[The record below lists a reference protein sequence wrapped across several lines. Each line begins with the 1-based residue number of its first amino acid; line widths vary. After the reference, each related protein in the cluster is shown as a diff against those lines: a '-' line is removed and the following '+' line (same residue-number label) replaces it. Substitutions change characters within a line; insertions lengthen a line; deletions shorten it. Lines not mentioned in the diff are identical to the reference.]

1 LVDTGAT
8 GYSFID
14 EVTAQIVCE
23 KFEIAPCELWK
34 PKPLKGF
41 DGRPGRAITH
51 AIYPSMTV
59 HDHTQ
64 TVTPMLITS
73 LGNHPIILGK
83 PWMNAHHVMIDM
95 TEDKITFGEKDC
107 CIADALAR
115 KTTNPAT
122 EPRSRPLL
130 HAPLPY
136 SGNSLRQAPQAP
148 ATPLIKP
155 IQILQRL
162 IPRRNQST
170 GGACATTVL
179 GAVRPS
185 STVVPSICDSI
196 AVARKSM
203 ADPNGKGA
211 RSTLEPWQTNALL
224 GPSPPG
230 GCEPPIT
237 CRKKEEEGKQRQKR
251 PFYGLPQKRLRTAP
265 TAPTD
270 SPIGLRK
277 SMADEKGTDA
287 DSTRRPVRSI
297 AIPAPLTGMPLNK
310 IVKETEEETLD
321 ICEVSPV
328 ACRMFAKRPG
338 VEVFMIHLHEVEE
351 QLRHDEKEPVSVLD
365 KLPGTHHAF
374 ADVFDRQTAEN
385 LPPHRPYDHKIQLED
400 KLTMG
405 HGPLYNMPSHHL
417 QLVKEY
423 LEKNLDKGFIQ
434 ASAAPYSSPIL
445 FVKKA
450 NGSLRFCV
458 DYRKLNAIT
467 KKDRYPLPLIDETM
481 AQLQGAKFFTK
492 LDIISAFNN
501 LRMDPDSE
509 ELTTFKTRFGAY
521 KYRVLPFGLTNG
533 PASWQ
538 RFMNDT
544 FFQFLD
550 DFCSVYLDDILIYSK
565 TYEEHVEHVNKV
577 LARLREAGLQVDIE
591 KSEFHVTE
599 TKFLGLIISVDGI
612 KMDPAKIQTI
622 VEWEPPK
629 TLKQVQAFLGFCN
642 FYRRFIRNFSKI
654 AKPLVRLTRKDVP
667 FDFDEAC
674 KAAFALLKKT
684 VTEGPVLAH
693 FDRTKKSYLETDSSD
708 YVNSGVLS
716 QYGEDG
722 LLHPVAFFSKNL
734 NPAECN
740 YEIYDK
746 ELLAIVKCFEQW
758 RPELEATGIPVSVF
772 TDHKSLEYFMTT
784 KKLTRRQAR
793 WAELLSEFNFVITYR
808 PGKQNEKAD
817 ALTRRP
823 NDKPQDESDERQKHQ
838 LQTMLPKSRL
848 SAGVQQD
855 CGLAPIET
863 ETPEYEQV
871 TIDDQVAKANM
882 EDDQCNRISRGLAEG
897 LAHIDGIKLHL
908 CTIDERGCVLYQ
920 GRLWVPDVDH
930 LRLQVIRQ
938 THDQL
943 AVGHPG
949 VRNTLSVAGR
959 AFFWPKMRKDVE
971 QYITNC
977 HTCRRS
983 KAPRDKYN
991 GLLQPLPIPQ
1001 AYWKDIS
1008 MDFVVGLPES
1018 DGCNAILVVVD
1029 RLSKERHYIA
1039 CTDKDNGT
1047 SAENT
1052 ARLLME
1058 HVWKYHGLPTSIISD
1073 RGTQFT
1079 SLLWKTLCKSLGITA
1094 KLSTSFHPETDGQ
1107 SEIANQEM
1115 ERYLRTFCNYGQDDW
1130 KLLLP
1135 AAEFA
1140 ANNMKST
1147 TTKMT
1152 PFFATRGYNPR
1163 MSFDPVDVAPESTR
1177 ERLLTDRAMD
1187 ISERTKAAIEAA
1199 RQFMK
1204 QAQDAYSYAANRYRK
1219 DVEYKIGDQVWL
1231 STKNIQTERQSKK
1244 LDHKTIGPYPVV
1256 ERFGSGYRLQ
1266 LPASMKIHPVFH
1278 SWLLRKDP
1286 NDPLPGQINEPPPPV
1301 VVHPG
1306 EEEWEVEQILD
1317 AKKVR
1322 NVLKFKVSWRGYPP
1336 DPTWYNADGFGNS
1349 PDLVQQFY
1357 DKYPGK
1363 PRA

>member
-1 LVDTGAT
+1 
-8 GYSFID
+8 
-14 EVTAQIVCE
+14 
-23 KFEIAPCELWK
+23 
-34 PKPLKGF
+34 
-41 DGRPGRAITH
+41 
-51 AIYPSMTV
+51 
-59 HDHTQ
+59 
-64 TVTPMLITS
+64 MLITR

-83 PWMNAHHVMIDM
+83 LWMNRHHVILDM
-95 TEDKITFGEKDC
+95 STDELKFGKHV
-107 CIADALAR
+107 CIDALIAQALRSTNGIAR
-115 KTTNPAT
+115 TSSGPARQQPRPCTGT
-122 EPRSRPLL
+122 E
-130 HAPLPY
+130 
-136 SGNSLRQAPQAP
+136 SGNYEPQAP
-148 ATPLIKP
+148 SPLIAP
-155 IQILQRL
+155 TQILRRL
-162 IPRRNQST
+162 SPQQSDN
-170 GGACATTVL
+170 A
-179 GAVRPS
+179 
-185 STVVPSICDSI
+185 IEDSREVHGDKGMKRHRSPLQI
-196 AVARKSM
+196 
-203 ADPNGKGA
+203 DPLPETPKA
-211 RSTLEPWQTNALL
+211 PKAPKAPETCK
-224 GPSPPG
+224 PPLMK
-230 GCEPPIT
+230 E
-237 CRKKEEEGKQRQKR
+237 KKEEKKIQRHGR
-251 PFYGLPQKRLRTAP
+251 PFYTPAKRLTPAIVGP
-265 TAPTD
+265 TVT
-270 SPIGLRK
+270 SSLQ
-277 SMADEKGTDA
+277 DET
-287 DSTRRPVRSI
+287 S
-297 AIPAPLTGMPLNK
+297 
-310 IVKETEEETLD
+310 LD
-321 ICEVSPV
+321 ICEVSPI
-328 ACRMFAKRPG
+328 ACKKFAKRPG
-338 VEVFMIHLHEVEE
+338 VEVFMIRLHEMEE
-351 QLRHDEKEPVSVLD
+351 RLRNDDLEPTNVLG
-365 KLPGTHHAF
+365 KLPKTHHSF
-374 ADVFDRQTAEN
+374 ADVFDRKTAEN

-400 KLTMG
+400 QLTMG
-405 HGPLYNMPSHHL
+405 HGPLYNMSGHHL

-423 LEKNLDKGFIQ
+423 LETNLDKGFIQ

-445 FVKKA
+445 FVKKP
-450 NGSLRFCV
+450 NGALRFCV

-501 LRMDPDSE
+501 LRMDPESE

-577 LARLREAGLQVDIE
+577 LARLREAGLQVDID

-599 TKFLGLIISVDGI
+599 TKFLGLVISVDGI

-622 VEWEPPK
+622 VEWEEPK

-654 AKPLVRLTRKDVP
+654 AKPLVRLTRKDVL
-667 FDFDEAC
+667 FDFDKAC
-674 KAAFALLKKT
+674 KAAFDLLKKT

-838 LQTMLPKSRL
+838 LQTMLPIARL
-848 SAGVQQD
+848 SAEVQQD

-863 ETPEYEQV
+863 DTLTAEVKTL
-871 TIDDQVAKANM
+871 DDEVAKANL
-882 EDDQCNRISRGLAEG
+882 EDDMCNRISQALANG
-897 LAHIDGIKLHL
+897 SPQMDGVKMDR
-908 CTIDERGCVLYQ
+908 CTIDDRGCVLYQ
-920 GRLWVPDVDH
+920 GRLWVPDCNE

-938 THDQL
+938 THDQQ
-943 AVGHPG
+943 AIGHPG
-949 VRNTLSVAGR
+949 VRNTLSIASR
-959 AFFWPKMRKDVE
+959 AFFWPKMRKDID
-971 QYITNC
+971 QYVRNC
-977 HTCRRS
+977 HSCRRA

-991 GLLQPLPIPQ
+991 GLLHPLPIPT

-1008 MDFVVGLPES
+1008 LDFVVGLPES
-1018 DGCNAILVVVD
+1018 NGFNAILVVVD
-1029 RLSKERHYIA
+1029 RLSKERHYIP

-1052 ARLLME
+1052 AQLLLE
-1058 HVWKYHGLPTSIISD
+1058 NVWKYHGLPTSIVSD
-1073 RGTQFT
+1073 RGSQFV
-1079 SLLWKTLCKSLGITA
+1079 SLLWRTLCKTLGIVA

-1115 ERYLRTFCNYGQDDW
+1115 ERYIRTFCNYGQDDW
-1130 KLLLP
+1130 NTILP
-1135 AAEFA
+1135 MAEFA
-1140 ANNMKST
+1140 ANNMTSA

-1152 PFFATRGYNPR
+1152 PFFATRGYHPR
-1163 MSFDPVDVAPESTR
+1163 MSFDPVTVTPESTR
-1177 ERLLTDRAMD
+1177 ERLLTCRAMD
-1187 ISERTKAAIEAA
+1187 ISERMKGAMESAGT
-1199 RQFMK
+1199 FMK
-1204 QAQDAYSYAANRYRK
+1204 DAQEAYSKAANRYRK
-1219 DVEYKIGDQVWL
+1219 NVEYAVGDQVWL

-1256 ERFGSGYRLQ
+1256 ELIGSACRLQ
-1266 LPASMKIHPVFH
+1266 LPPSMKIHPVFH
-1278 SWLLRKDP
+1278 IWLLRKDP
-1286 NDPLPGQINEPPPPV
+1286 NDPLPGQINNPPPPV
-1301 VVHPG
+1301 IVEAG
-1306 EEEWEVEQILD
+1306 AEEWEVERILD

-1322 NVLKFKVSWRGYPP
+1322 NVLKFRVSWKGYPP
-1336 DPTWYNADGFGNS
+1336 DPVWYNADGFDNS
-1349 PDLVQQFY
+1349 PDLINAFY
-1357 DKYPGK
+1357 DRYPNK

>member
-1 LVDTGAT
+1 
-8 GYSFID
+8 
-14 EVTAQIVCE
+14 
-23 KFEIAPCELWK
+23 
-34 PKPLKGF
+34 
-41 DGRPGRAITH
+41 
-51 AIYPSMTV
+51 
-59 HDHTQ
+59 
-64 TVTPMLITS
+64 
-73 LGNHPIILGK
+73 
-83 PWMNAHHVMIDM
+83 
-95 TEDKITFGEKDC
+95 
-107 CIADALAR
+107 
-115 KTTNPAT
+115 
-122 EPRSRPLL
+122 
-130 HAPLPY
+130 
-136 SGNSLRQAPQAP
+136 
-148 ATPLIKP
+148 
-155 IQILQRL
+155 
-162 IPRRNQST
+162 
-170 GGACATTVL
+170 
-179 GAVRPS
+179 
-185 STVVPSICDSI
+185 
-196 AVARKSM
+196 
-203 ADPNGKGA
+203 
-211 RSTLEPWQTNALL
+211 
-224 GPSPPG
+224 
-230 GCEPPIT
+230 
-237 CRKKEEEGKQRQKR
+237 
-251 PFYGLPQKRLRTAP
+251 
-265 TAPTD
+265 
-270 SPIGLRK
+270 
-277 SMADEKGTDA
+277 
-287 DSTRRPVRSI
+287 
-297 AIPAPLTGMPLNK
+297 
-310 IVKETEEETLD
+310 
-321 ICEVSPV
+321 
-328 ACRMFAKRPG
+328 
-338 VEVFMIHLHEVEE
+338 
-351 QLRHDEKEPVSVLD
+351 
-365 KLPGTHHAF
+365 
-374 ADVFDRQTAEN
+374 
-385 LPPHRPYDHKIQLED
+385 
-400 KLTMG
+400 
-405 HGPLYNMPSHHL
+405 
-417 QLVKEY
+417 
-423 LEKNLDKGFIQ
+423 
-434 ASAAPYSSPIL
+434 
-445 FVKKA
+445 
-450 NGSLRFCV
+450 
-458 DYRKLNAIT
+458 
-467 KKDRYPLPLIDETM
+467 
-481 AQLQGAKFFTK
+481 
-492 LDIISAFNN
+492 
-501 LRMDPDSE
+501 
-509 ELTTFKTRFGAY
+509 
-521 KYRVLPFGLTNG
+521 
-533 PASWQ
+533 
-538 RFMNDT
+538 
-544 FFQFLD
+544 
-550 DFCSVYLDDILIYSK
+550 
-565 TYEEHVEHVNKV
+565 
-577 LARLREAGLQVDIE
+577 
-591 KSEFHVTE
+591 
-599 TKFLGLIISVDGI
+599 VDGI

-1256 ERFGSGYRLQ
+1256 ERFGSSYRLQ

>member
-1 LVDTGAT
+1 LLISASSLPGDLFAASPLTVACTLGNVGRQLTFNALVDTGAT

-14 EVTAQIVCE
+14 EVIAQTVCDRLKIE
-23 KFEIAPCELWK
+23 PQRLLK

-41 DGRPGRAITH
+41 DGRPGQAITH
-51 AIYPSMTV
+51 AIYPTMTV
-59 HDHTQ
+59 HAHVE

-83 PWMNAHHVMIDM
+83 PWMNKHHVMLDM
-95 TEDKITFGEKDC
+95 TEDKVVFGKENC
-107 CIADALAR
+107 CSTGGSAPNS
-115 KTTNPAT
+115 TNPVNGSRSGPLPRA
-122 EPRSRPLL
+122 PRSYL
-130 HAPLPY
+130 
-136 SGNSLRQAPQAP
+136 GNSTPQAP
-148 ATPLIKP
+148 LLPYIRPT
-155 IQILQRL
+155 QILQRQNS
-162 IPRRNQST
+162 PTAQTAGSVYA
-170 GGACATTVL
+170 GGAGVTL
-179 GAVRPS
+179 VRRPCPPS
-185 STVVPSICDSI
+185 GPPVGIGDSI
-196 AVARKSM
+196 ADRKDKGTRRPFGLVQI
-203 ADPNGKGA
+203 DPIPECQP
-211 RSTLEPWQTNALL
+211 T
-224 GPSPPG
+224 PSPRVQA
-230 GCEPPIT
+230 T
-237 CRKKEEEGKQRQKR
+237 THMQKRKKTELEGQKR
-251 PFYGLPQKRLRTAP
+251 PFCTPTNARIPSARTTRATAITAP
-265 TAPTD
+265 TKNTVQE
-270 SPIGLRK
+270 
-277 SMADEKGTDA
+277 DE
-287 DSTRRPVRSI
+287 P
-297 AIPAPLTGMPLNK
+297 
-310 IVKETEEETLD
+310 LD
-321 ICEVSPV
+321 ICEVSPL
-328 ACRMFAKRPG
+328 ACKKFARRPG

-351 QLRHDEKEPVSVLD
+351 RLRHDEKEPTAVLE
-365 KLPGTHHAF
+365 KLPPTHHAF
-374 ADVFDRQTAEN
+374 ADVFDRKTAEN
-385 LPPHRPYDHKIQLED
+385 LPPHRPYDHKIVLED

-405 HGPLYNMPSHHL
+405 HGPMYNMSGHHL

-423 LEKNLDKGFIQ
+423 LEANLDKGFIQ

-445 FVKKA
+445 FVKKP
-450 NGSLRFCV
+450 NGALRFCV

-577 LARLREAGLQVDIE
+577 LARLREAGLQVDID

-622 VEWEPPK
+622 VEWEEPK

-642 FYRRFIRNFSKI
+642 FYRRFIRNFAKI
-654 AKPLVRLTRKDVP
+654 AKPLVRLTRKDML
-667 FDFDEAC
+667 FDFDKAC
-674 KAAFALLKKT
+674 QAAFDLLKKT

-693 FDRTKKSYLETDSSD
+693 FDREKKSYLETDSSD

-793 WAELLSEFNFVITYR
+793 WAEALSEFNFVITYR

-823 NDKPQDESDERQKHQ
+823 NDKPQDDSDERQKHQ
-838 LQTMLPKSRL
+838 LQTMLPMARL
-848 SAGVQQD
+848 SAEVQQD
-855 CGLAPIET
+855 CGLAPIESD
-863 ETPEYEQV
+863 TPEPEE
-871 TIDDQVAKANM
+871 IPIHDQIVEANL
-882 EDDQCNRISRGLAEG
+882 EDDLCDRISRGLAEG
-897 LAHIDGIKLHL
+897 LEKVEGVKLNLCSID
-908 CTIDERGCVLYQ
+908 DRGCVLYQ
-920 GRLWVPDVDH
+920 GRLWVPELAD
-930 LRLQVIRQ
+930 LRLNVIRQ
-938 THDQL
+938 THDQP

-949 VRNTLSVAGR
+949 IRNTLSMASRV
-959 AFFWPKMRKDVE
+959 FFWPRMRKDVE
-971 QYITNC
+971 QYVQNC

-991 GLLQPLPIPQ
+991 GLLHPLPIPQ

-1018 DGCNAILVVVD
+1018 HSCNAILVVVD

-1039 CTDKDNGT
+1039 CTDKNNGT

-1052 ARLLME
+1052 AKMLME

-1130 KLLLP
+1130 TTILP
-1135 AAEFA
+1135 VAEFA
-1140 ANNMKST
+1140 ANNMTST
-1147 TTKMT
+1147 ATRMT

-1163 MSFDPVDVAPESTR
+1163 MSFDPVDASKASTR
-1177 ERLLTDRAMD
+1177 ERLMTTKAID
-1187 ISERTKAAIEAA
+1187 ISKRTEAAMEAA

-1204 QAQDAYSYAANRYRK
+1204 QAQDAYARAANVHRK
-1219 DVEYKIGDQVWL
+1219 DVSYKVGDLVWL

-1244 LDHKTIGPYPVV
+1244 LDHKVVGPYRVM
-1256 ERFGSGYRLQ
+1256 ELIGSACRLQ
-1266 LPASMKIHPVFH
+1266 LPASMKIHNVFH
-1278 SWLLRKDP
+1278 TWLLRKDP
-1286 NDPLPGQINEPPPPV
+1286 NDPLPGQINAPPPPV
-1301 VVHPG
+1301 VVEPG
-1306 EEEWEVEQILD
+1306 TEEWEVERILD

-1322 NVLKFKVSWRGYPP
+1322 GVLKFKVGWKGYPP
-1336 DPTWYNADGFGNS
+1336 DPEWYNADGFGNS
-1349 PDLVQQFY
+1349 ADLINAFY
-1357 DKYPGK
+1357 KQYPQK